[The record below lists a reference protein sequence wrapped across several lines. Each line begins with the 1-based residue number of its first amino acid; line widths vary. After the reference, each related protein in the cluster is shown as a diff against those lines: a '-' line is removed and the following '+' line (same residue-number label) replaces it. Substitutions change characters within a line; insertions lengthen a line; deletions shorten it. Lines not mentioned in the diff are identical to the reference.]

1 VSVIDVRSASCPR
14 SFCAAG
20 PRGLAA
26 GLGGGSWDLADL
38 LRAQPGRGQRD
49 AHCRVRRVAA
59 GDETSRPFTGS
70 RPGRDLDG
78 DFRIRLAYRIE
89 IR

>member
-1 VSVIDVRSASCPR
+1 MLIAESAESAEP
-14 SFCAAG
+14 
-20 PRGLAA
+20 
-26 GLGGGSWDLADL
+26 
-38 LRAQPGRGQRD
+38 
-49 AHCRVRRVAA
+49 AA